1 MLGLLGVQK
10 ATFGSLTCRPG
21 PIRPSLPFNFCEAI
35 RKDMLGLLGVQ
46 KVTFG
51 SLGCRPRAR
60 SVPHCHGVLVLRQR
74 P

>member
-1 MLGLLGVQK
+1 MMIITITYPPTPAVAGERLER
-10 ATFGSLTCRPG
+10 T
-21 PIRPSLPFNFCEAI
+21 NFCEAI

-46 KVTFG
+46 KATFG